1 MNKTVRLQLSIMMFI
16 QFFVWGAWYV
26 NLWTYLQAGR
36 GFNGDEIGLAF
47 SAAAWA
53 AIVSPFFIGMV
64 ADRFFDAE
72 KILGILHLIGGCLMW
87 YASSI
92 DKPYLF
98 FCVILAYTLAYM
110 PTLALVNAISFNQMD
125 DPGKEFP
132 AIRVFGTLGWIVAG
146 LFISFLEYTKQPVF
160 ENIEATN
167 IPIKIASVASFLMGI
182 YSFALPKTPPRGAG
196 QAVTVKEIL
205 GLEALSL
212 MKNRSFAVFVFSS
225 LLICIP
231 LSFYYA
237 GANAFLNELEM
248 DKVIAKMTMGQ
259 MSEVF
264 FMLILPLFLYRV
276 GMKYTLLIGML
287 AWVARYFL
295 FAFGNADSLIF
306 MLYIG
311 ILLHGICYDFFFVSG
326 QIYVDKKAPSHLRAS
341 AQGFI
346 GLVTYGIG
354 MAIGTILS
362 GRVIEHYVTGKEGDK
377 VFHDWQ
383 SIWMVPAVMA
393 LVVAIGFLFLFNDKV
408 KVTEEDAQKA

>member
-1 MNKTVRLQLSIMMFI
+1 MNMTVRLQLSIMMFI

-92 DKPYLF
+92 DKPGLF
-98 FCVILAYTLAYM
+98 FGVILAYTLAYM
-110 PTLALVNAISFNQMD
+110 PTLALVNAISFNQME

-132 AIRVFGTLGWIVAG
+132 SVRVFGTLGWIVAG

-167 IPIKIASVASFLMGI
+167 IPIKIASIASFLMGI

-196 QAVTVKEIL
+196 QTVTVKEIL

-295 FAFGNADSLIF
+295 FAFGDADSLVF
-306 MLYIG
+306 MLYVG

-354 MAIGTILS
+354 MAIGTILA
-362 GRVIEHYVTGKEGDK
+362 GRVIEHYVISAEGEK
-377 VFHDWQ
+377 VLHNWHA
-383 SIWMVPAVMA
+383 IWLVPAVMA
-393 LVVAIGFLFLFNDKV
+393 LVVAAGFLFLFNDKV
-408 KVTEEDAQKA
+408 KVTEEEAR